1 MDYVHRTNLI
11 PDPRFQ
17 HVDRLKSSGVTVQAF
32 DHENGRRY
40 VRAMYDGVGTDPYL
54 NIANDIITVPG
65 SYRLFYNVFA
75 LGGDGKLNIYT
86 RESSKPNNYVLAY
99 SMPVGNGQTIRQ
111 ASNQLTLNA
120 LTIVRIVPP
129 KTAGGLI
136 MITEC
141 NLERASTFD
150 EAYPYFDWSTMP
162 RETGGGVFLLALLI
176 LVLSALNGGWRH
188 ERAGIDSQLVP
199 GPVPDRDEDETGT
212 GERDGGILDES
223 VYDGERQ
230 GVEGRVLR
238 GDVDHYRASGR
249 QGTDRVREIRRV
261 GTHGSVQTAD
271 SHEIGFCQHREFG
284 GDHGCERHLNSAVHR
299 TVGRH
304 HQVEVV
310 RVEQGRGGYGIF
322 TRHDHR
328 DRDVRPD
335 QRIDRRKHGVR
346 LQSDARPT
354 TLALGVVA

>member
-17 HVDRLKSSGVTVQAF
+17 HVDRLKSSSVTVQAF

-65 SYRLFYNVFA
+65 SYRLFYNVSA
-75 LGGDGKLNIYT
+75 QGGDGKLNIYT

-120 LTIVRIVPP
+120 LTIVRIIPP

-162 RETGGGVFLLALLI
+162 RETGGGGIPPSPVDSRAVRSQWGLA
-176 LVLSALNGGWRH
+176 A
-188 ERAGIDSQLVP
+188 
-199 GPVPDRDEDETGT
+199 
-212 GERDGGILDES
+212 
-223 VYDGERQ
+223 
-230 GVEGRVLR
+230 
-238 GDVDHYRASGR
+238 
-249 QGTDRVREIRRV
+249 
-261 GTHGSVQTAD
+261 
-271 SHEIGFCQHREFG
+271 
-284 GDHGCERHLNSAVHR
+284 
-299 TVGRH
+299 
-304 HQVEVV
+304 
-310 RVEQGRGGYGIF
+310 
-322 TRHDHR
+322 
-328 DRDVRPD
+328 
-335 QRIDRRKHGVR
+335 
-346 LQSDARPT
+346 
-354 TLALGVVA
+354 